1 MDYQGTISR
10 GIRAPIIKRG
20 DDLAQ
25 IVADCV
31 VNASVNGGFELNDK
45 DVVAVTEAVLGRAQG
60 NYATLAQIAK
70 DVHEKFGDETVGLV
84 LPILSRNRFSMLL
97 KAISMGVKKL
107 IVQLS

>member
-31 VNASVNGGFELNDK
+31 VNASVSAGFELNDK

-60 NYATLAQIAK
+60 NYATLEQIAK

-97 KAISMGVKKL
+97 RKDWQNKTNRFEK
-107 IVQLS
+107 